1 MPPGSDIL
9 TRTRRR
15 LLGHGC
21 RVHVVCARRP
31 PSASLEKVAVGDLE
45 ENFSHISNISSTF
58 RLQGGGSYDVD
69 AAFMQLLRHDGGN
82 HAL

>member
-9 TRTRRR
+9 TRTRLR

-21 RVHVVCARRP
+21 RVHVVSARRP
-31 PSASLEKVAVGDLE
+31 PVAGLEKAGAGDLGG
-45 ENFSHISNISSTF
+45 NFSHVSTISSTF
-58 RLQGGGSYDVD
+58 WLHGGESYDVD
-69 AAFMQLLRHDGGN
+69 AAFMQLLQHDRGN